1 MPIDISLQFNG
12 HNSYKALEAFR
23 SHPFGVQN
31 MNWITISLQAMAT
44 TELAEAVRAETRF
57 YDSNGMFLSKV
68 SHSFAVGTT
77 WDKVVITVAVPETAV
92 KAQVAMLPGPAVWWW
107 VEAKAEEGQTATP
120 YNINYAG
127 QLTKLTPTGVYTGL
141 LNVDQVLVRG
151 TQANPEELLGERL
164 VTIANN
170 HITLS
175 NYVNG
180 RTTKI
185 TAEGVYTG
193 EIEADQIKGGVIRA
207 ASPVT
212 FGPFTQADRN
222 RVMDSLSGVIT
233 LSEVERRKY
242 DINMDGRVSN
252 TDAIMISRMLSGEEP
267 NPWTRIPTVRIEPPS
282 GSFEGGIFFGVGD
295 DVGPTTSG
303 FYMSRGKFAGREFD
317 VFEGKLSTLTAY
329 QIISDRGGG
338 GIMLNAG
345 ELLARSPS
353 GSYNVHLTNSKAQ
366 MNGPWSTNGENA
378 WGVDSGGPYFIKNG
392 TKKYATL

>member
-1 MPIDISLQFNG
+1 MPIDVSLQFNG
-12 HNSYKALEAFR
+12 HNSYKALETFR
-23 SHPFGVQN
+23 SQPFGVQN
-31 MNWITISLQAMAT
+31 MDWITISLQAMAT
-44 TELAEAVRAETRF
+44 SELAEAVRAETRF

-68 SHSFAVGTT
+68 SHSFAVSTT
-77 WDKVVITVAVPETAV
+77 WDKIVVTVAVPETAV

-175 NYVNG
+175 NYVSG

-193 EIEADQIKGGVIRA
+193 EIEAGQIKGGVIRA
-207 ASPVT
+207 TTPVV
-212 FGPFTQADRN
+212 FGPFTEADYTKVLN
-222 RVMDSLSGVIT
+222 SVLELVT
-233 LSEVERRKY
+233 LTEAEKIKY
-242 DINMDGRVSN
+242 DINMDGRVTN
-252 TDAIMISRMLSGEEP
+252 TDAVMISHMLSGREP
-267 NPWTRIPTVRIEPPS
+267 NPWTRFPTIRIEPPS
-282 GSFEGGIFFGVGD
+282 GSFAGGIFFGTGD
-295 DVGPTTSG
+295 DVGPDSSG

-317 VFEGKLSTLTAY
+317 VYQGKVDTLTAFR
-329 QIISDRGGG
+329 IVSDRGGG
-338 GIMLNAG
+338 QLSFNSGEFLAESPNGNAKI
-345 ELLARSPS
+345 RI
-353 GSYNVHLTNSKAQ
+353 T
-366 MNGPWSTNGENA
+366 
-378 WGVDSGGPYFIKNG
+378 DSGPVMIAPGGNEVGIDSTGLY
-392 TKKYATL
+392 KKIAGVKTYL